1 MVVFHIGSRHVLM
14 RYHCP
19 NTDVIMKTKR
29 KLVPKS
35 NAVSNTLRSVEEN
48 VVFRDLCHNVD
59 DVGPSI
65 VPKKQFVRQPD
76 LESLRSDENVVVRN
90 LCHNIDGAGP
100 CDNID
105 GVGPSVSSKRVCV
118 RQLDLESLRGHENEV
133 LQNLCHNI
141 DGVIIL
147 MVLVHVI
154 ILMVLV
160 QVSLQRECVGVT
172 GIWNAERFW

>member
-59 DVGPSI
+59 DVGPSV

-141 DGVIIL
+141 DGVSL
-147 MVLVHVI
+147 TV
-154 ILMVLV
+154 
-160 QVSLQRECVGVT
+160 VSKRHCKRQSDQGSQLFGMPS
-172 GIWNAERFW
+172 AL